1 MSNYFMINDFI
12 ARVKAGQAVDFQ
24 ETMAVIAEAYDYQP
38 TEFSNGVQQPL
49 INEAG
54 RNEGSCKIFAF
65 ARLHGLTQIQ
75 TLALF
80 GNYYRKDVLE
90 NPGGKDHQNI
100 RIFMRDGW
108 DGIVLKGDALTTKHA
123 D

>member
-1 MSNYFMINDFI
+1 MINDFI

-65 ARLHGLTQIQ
+65 ARLHGLNQIQ

-90 NPGGKDHQNI
+90 NPEGKDHQNI